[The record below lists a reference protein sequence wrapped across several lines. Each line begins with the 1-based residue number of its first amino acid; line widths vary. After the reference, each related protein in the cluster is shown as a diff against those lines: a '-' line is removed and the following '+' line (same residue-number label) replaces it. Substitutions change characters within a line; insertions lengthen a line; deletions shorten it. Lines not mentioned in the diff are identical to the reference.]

1 MARTNNLTN
10 FLTDVA
16 SAIKTKTGDSSLIP
30 ASQFD
35 TKIADISTGNLSD
48 EEYAEAN
55 TDLDNILQGSTPTKV
70 YPPDWSQIGYEDTP
84 EDILETFSHSKQIYD
99 NWDNSI
105 TNLLNKFAG
114 DKELIYIPLID
125 THNATNMS
133 GMFNGCNRI
142 MTLPLLD
149 TSNVTN
155 MFAMFQSCSS
165 LKTVPLFDTG
175 KVTNMQTMF
184 SSCSSLVEVP
194 LFDTSKV
201 TNMQEMFSSCSKL
214 ETIPLFDTSNV
225 TNIASMFSGCSN
237 LKTIPLLDTSNVI
250 NIFFVFINCSKLKNV
265 PVLDISKATNIM
277 SMFNNCTALSN
288 ESLNNILA
296 MCIGATSYTGTK
308 TLKTIGISSSQATT
322 CQSLSN
328 YQAFLNAGWTTGY

>member
-16 SAIKTKTGDSSLIP
+16 TAIKTKTGDSTAIP

-35 TKIADISTGNLSD
+35 TKIADINTGNLSD

-84 EDILETFSHSKQIYD
+84 EDILEAFSHSKQIYD

-105 TNLLNKFAG
+105 TNLSNKFAG
-114 DKELIYIPLID
+114 DRELKYLPLID

-133 GMFNGCNRI
+133 SMFNGCNKI

-155 MFAMFQSCSS
+155 MQ
-165 LKTVPLFDTG
+165 V
-175 KVTNMQTMF
+175 MF
-184 SSCSSLVEVP
+184 SSCTSLVEVP

-201 TNMQEMFSSCSKL
+201 TSMQSMFSSCSKL

-237 LKTIPLLDTSNVI
+237 LKTIPLLDTSNV
-250 NIFFVFINCSKLKNV
+250 CL
-265 PVLDISKATNIM
+265 
-277 SMFNNCTALSN
+277 
-288 ESLNNILA
+288 
-296 MCIGATSYTGTK
+296 
-308 TLKTIGISSSQATT
+308 
-322 CQSLSN
+322 
-328 YQAFLNAGWTTGY
+328 